1 MNDVRQL
8 HNDNAY
14 HSCINSSRIMEFKFR
29 LQIATLKDKVS
40 GLLLYLKPRLN
51 TGYTTYTPE
60 VLLKRFFLHSVKIS
74 KM

>member
-1 MNDVRQL
+1 
-8 HNDNAY
+8 
-14 HSCINSSRIMEFKFR
+14 MEFKFR